1 MKTDKT
7 HFEQDER
14 GIAIEEAHDRGSQF
28 YENLDGTIYVPK
40 KSKEHDYKKK
50 EEKKEETQEL
60 VWNC

>member
-40 KSKEHDYKKK
+40 NQKNTIIKKR
-50 EEKKEETQEL
+50 KKRKRKRK
-60 VWNC
+60 N